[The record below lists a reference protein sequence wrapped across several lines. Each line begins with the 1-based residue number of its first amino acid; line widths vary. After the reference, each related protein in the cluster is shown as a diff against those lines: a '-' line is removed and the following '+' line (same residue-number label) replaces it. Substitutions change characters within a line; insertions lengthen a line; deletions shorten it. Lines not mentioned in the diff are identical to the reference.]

1 MSEEK
6 NYILAEADYVV
17 GMKYKDIAAKYGV
30 SINTVKSWK
39 KRYAWSRDKKT
50 ECIQKGCTQNK
61 KGAHK
66 KEAVAEDVSQ
76 VAINDE
82 LTDQQQ
88 LFCLY
93 QSRMF
98 NYTKAYMKAYPGCTY
113 ASAAV
118 LGSRLMKNPAIRKE
132 IEQLKQNHM
141 NRELLKQEDIFQ
153 KFMDIAFADVT
164 DYVSFGR
171 ENIQVMGAFGPIM
184 VENKETGEKEVNTVK
199 FKQSEKVD
207 GTLITEVKQG
217 KDGASIKLVD
227 KMKAL
232 QWIADHMDMATAE
245 QKAKIEQI
253 NARTEQIRN
262 NDNDDG
268 EDGVVIVNDAPK
280 DIGYSDTEIPSDIQQ
295 QDN

>member
-1 MSEEK
+1 MNEEK
-6 NYILAEADYVV
+6 NYILAESDYVA

-39 KRYAWSRDKKT
+39 KRYAWSRNKKT
-50 ECIQKGCTQNK
+50 KCIKKGCTQNK

-76 VAINDE
+76 VVINDE

-118 LGSRLMKNPAIRKE
+118 LGSRLMKNPVIRKE

-141 NRELLKQEDIFQ
+141 NREMLKQEDIFQ
-153 KFMDIAFADVT
+153 KYMDIAFADMNDFMSFGQEEIET
-164 DYVSFGR
+164 DY
-171 ENIQVMGAFGPIM
+171 GPRM
-184 VENKETGEKEVNTVK
+184 VNSVRLKESD
-199 FKQSEKVD
+199 QVD

-217 KDGASIKLVD
+217 RDGVSVKLAD
-227 KMKAL
+227 RMKAIDWL
-232 QWIADHMDMATAE
+232 ADHMDIATTE

-253 NARTEQIRN
+253 RAKTAIMSGTSEEETE
-262 NDNDDG
+262 DDG
-268 EDGVVIVNDAPK
+268 FIEALKGEVADVW
-280 DIGYSDTEIPSDIQQ
+280 EEE
-295 QDN
+295 

>member
-1 MSEEK
+1 MNEEK
-6 NYILAEADYVV
+6 NYILAESDYVA

-39 KRYAWSRDKKT
+39 KRYAWSRNKKT
-50 ECIQKGCTQNK
+50 GCIQKGCTQNK

-76 VAINDE
+76 VVINDE

-118 LGSRLMKNPAIRKE
+118 LGSRLMKNPVIRKE

-141 NRELLKQEDIFQ
+141 NREMLKQEDIFQ
-153 KFMDIAFADVT
+153 KYMDIAFADMNDFMSFGQEEIET
-164 DYVSFGR
+164 DY
-171 ENIQVMGAFGPIM
+171 GPRM
-184 VENKETGEKEVNTVK
+184 VNSVRLKESD
-199 FKQSEKVD
+199 QVD

-217 KDGASIKLVD
+217 RDGVSVKLAD
-227 KMKAL
+227 RMKAIDWL
-232 QWIADHMDMATAE
+232 ADHMDIATTE

-253 NARTEQIRN
+253 RAKTAIMSGTSEEETE
-262 NDNDDG
+262 DDG
-268 EDGVVIVNDAPK
+268 FIEALKGEVADVW
-280 DIGYSDTEIPSDIQQ
+280 EEE
-295 QDN
+295 

>member
-1 MSEEK
+1 LNEEK
-6 NYILAEADYVV
+6 NYILAESDYVA

-30 SINTVKSWK
+30 SMNTVKSWK
-39 KRYAWSRDKKT
+39 KRYAWSRNKKT
-50 ECIQKGCTQNK
+50 GCIQKGCTQNK

-76 VAINDE
+76 VVINDE

-118 LGSRLMKNPAIRKE
+118 LGSRLMKNQLIRE
-132 IEQLKQNHM
+132 TIEQLKQNHM
-141 NRELLKQEDIFQ
+141 NREMLKQEDIFQ
-153 KFMDIAFADVT
+153 KYMDIAFADMNDFMSFGQEEIET
-164 DYVSFGR
+164 DY
-171 ENIQVMGAFGPIM
+171 GPRM
-184 VENKETGEKEVNTVK
+184 VNSVRLKESD
-199 FKQSEKVD
+199 QVD

-217 KDGASIKLVD
+217 RDGVSVKLAD
-227 KMKAL
+227 RMKAIDWL
-232 QWIADHMDMATAE
+232 ADHMDIATAE

-253 NARTEQIRN
+253 RAKTAIMSGTSEEETE
-262 NDNDDG
+262 DDG
-268 EDGVVIVNDAPK
+268 FIEALKGEVADVW
-280 DIGYSDTEIPSDIQQ
+280 EEE
-295 QDN
+295 

>member
-1 MSEEK
+1 MNEEK
-6 NYILAEADYVV
+6 NYILAESDYVA

-39 KRYAWSRDKKT
+39 KRYAWSRNKKT
-50 ECIQKGCTQNK
+50 KCIKKGCTQNK

-76 VAINDE
+76 VVINDE

-118 LGSRLMKNPAIRKE
+118 LGSRLMKNQLIRE
-132 IEQLKQNHM
+132 TIEQLKQNHM
-141 NRELLKQEDIFQ
+141 NREMLKQEDIFQ
-153 KFMDIAFADVT
+153 KYMDIAFADMNDFMSFGQEEIET
-164 DYVSFGR
+164 DY
-171 ENIQVMGAFGPIM
+171 GPRM
-184 VENKETGEKEVNTVK
+184 VNSVRLKESD
-199 FKQSEKVD
+199 QVD

-217 KDGASIKLVD
+217 RDGVSVKLAD
-227 KMKAL
+227 RMKAIDWL
-232 QWIADHMDMATAE
+232 ADHMDIATAE

-253 NARTEQIRN
+253 RAKTAIMSGTSEEETE
-262 NDNDDG
+262 DDG
-268 EDGVVIVNDAPK
+268 FIEALKGEAADVW
-280 DIGYSDTEIPSDIQQ
+280 EE
-295 QDN
+295 

>member
-1 MSEEK
+1 MNEEK
-6 NYILAEADYVV
+6 NYILAESDYVA

-39 KRYAWSRDKKT
+39 KRYAWSRNKKT
-50 ECIQKGCTQNK
+50 GCIQKGCTQNK

-76 VAINDE
+76 VVINDE

-118 LGSRLMKNPAIRKE
+118 LGSRLMKNQLIRKT

-141 NRELLKQEDIFQ
+141 NREMLKQEDIFQ
-153 KFMDIAFADVT
+153 KYMDIAFADMNDFMSFGQEEIET
-164 DYVSFGR
+164 DY
-171 ENIQVMGAFGPIM
+171 GPRM
-184 VENKETGEKEVNTVK
+184 VNSVRLKESD
-199 FKQSEKVD
+199 QVD

-217 KDGASIKLVD
+217 LYGVSVKLED
-227 KMKAL
+227 RMKAIDWL
-232 QWIADHMDMATAE
+232 ADHMDIATAE

-253 NARTEQIRN
+253 RAKTAIMSGTSEEETE
-262 NDNDDG
+262 DDG
-268 EDGVVIVNDAPK
+268 FIEALKGEVADVW
-280 DIGYSDTEIPSDIQQ
+280 EEE
-295 QDN
+295 

>member
-1 MSEEK
+1 MNEEK
-6 NYILAEADYVV
+6 NYILAESDYVA

-30 SINTVKSWK
+30 SMNTVKSWK
-39 KRYAWSRDKKT
+39 KRYAWSRNKKT
-50 ECIQKGCTQNK
+50 GCIKKGCTQNK

-66 KEAVAEDVSQ
+66 KEAVAEDVSR
-76 VAINDE
+76 VVINDE

-118 LGSRLMKNPAIRKE
+118 LGSRLMKNPVIRKE

-141 NRELLKQEDIFQ
+141 NREMLKQEDIFQ
-153 KFMDIAFADVT
+153 KYMDIAFADMNDYISFGQEEIDT
-164 DYVSFGR
+164 DY
-171 ENIQVMGAFGPIM
+171 GPKK
-184 VENKETGEKEVNTVK
+184 VNSVRLKESKDI
-199 FKQSEKVD
+199 D

-217 KDGASIKLVD
+217 RDGVSVKLAD
-227 KMKAL
+227 RMKAIDWL
-232 QWIADHMDMATAE
+232 ADHMDIATAE

-253 NARTEQIRN
+253 RAKTAIMSGTSEEETE
-262 NDNDDG
+262 DDG
-268 EDGVVIVNDAPK
+268 FIEALKGEVADVW
-280 DIGYSDTEIPSDIQQ
+280 EEE
-295 QDN
+295 

>member
-66 KEAVAEDVSQ
+66 KEAV
-76 VAINDE
+76 E

-118 LGSRLMKNPAIRKE
+118 LGSRLMKNPVIRKE

-153 KFMDIAFADVT
+153 KYMDIAFADVT

-171 ENIQVMGAFGPIM
+171 ENIQVMGAFGPVM
-184 VENKETGEKEVNTVK
+184 VENKETGEKEVLEKEVNTVK
-199 FKQSEKVD
+199 FKQSEDVD

-232 QWIADHMDMATAE
+232 QWLADHMDIATVE

-253 NARTEQIRN
+253 RAKTEQIRHSET
-262 NDNDDG
+262 DTG
-268 EDGVVIVNDAPK
+268 EDAVQSWMDAVK
-280 DIGYSDTEIPSDIQQ
+280 KARESDG
-295 QDN
+295 

>member
-50 ECIQKGCTQNK
+50 ECIQTGCTQHK
-61 KGAHK
+61 TGAHK

-76 VAINDE
+76 VVINDE

-118 LGSRLMKNPAIRKE
+118 LGSRLMKNQLIRE
-132 IEQLKQNHM
+132 TIEQLKQNHM
-141 NRELLKQEDIFQ
+141 NREMLKQEDIFQ
-153 KFMDIAFADVT
+153 KYMDIAFADMNDFMSFGQEEIET
-164 DYVSFGR
+164 DY
-171 ENIQVMGAFGPIM
+171 GPRM
-184 VENKETGEKEVNTVK
+184 VNSVRLKESD
-199 FKQSEKVD
+199 QVD

-217 KDGASIKLVD
+217 RDGVSVKLAD
-227 KMKAL
+227 RMKAIDWL
-232 QWIADHMDMATAE
+232 ADHMDIATAE

-253 NARTEQIRN
+253 RAKTAIMSGTSEEETE
-262 NDNDDG
+262 DDG
-268 EDGVVIVNDAPK
+268 FIEALKGEVADVW
-280 DIGYSDTEIPSDIQQ
+280 EEE
-295 QDN
+295 

>member
-1 MSEEK
+1 MNEEK
-6 NYILAEADYVV
+6 NYILAESDYVA

-30 SINTVKSWK
+30 SMNTVKSWK
-39 KRYAWSRDKKT
+39 KRYAWSRNKKT
-50 ECIQKGCTQNK
+50 GCIQKGCTQNK

-76 VAINDE
+76 VVINDE

-118 LGSRLMKNPAIRKE
+118 LGSRLMKNQMIRE
-132 IEQLKQNHM
+132 TIEQLKQNHM
-141 NRELLKQEDIFQ
+141 NREMLKQEDIFQ
-153 KFMDIAFADVT
+153 KYMDIAFADMNDYMSFGQEEIET
-164 DYVSFGR
+164 DY
-171 ENIQVMGAFGPIM
+171 GPRMINS
-184 VENKETGEKEVNTVK
+184 VRLKESD
-199 FKQSEKVD
+199 QVD

-217 KDGASIKLVD
+217 RDGVSVKLAD
-227 KMKAL
+227 RMKAIDWL
-232 QWIADHMDMATAE
+232 ADHMDIATAE

-253 NARTEQIRN
+253 RAKTAIMSGTSEEETE
-262 NDNDDG
+262 DDG
-268 EDGVVIVNDAPK
+268 FIEALKGEVANVW
-280 DIGYSDTEIPSDIQQ
+280 EEE
-295 QDN
+295 

>member
-76 VAINDE
+76 VVINDE

-118 LGSRLMKNPAIRKE
+118 LGSRLMKNPVIRKE

-141 NRELLKQEDIFQ
+141 NREMLKQEDIFQ
-153 KFMDIAFADVT
+153 KYMDIAFADMNDYISFGQEEIDT
-164 DYVSFGR
+164 DY
-171 ENIQVMGAFGPIM
+171 GPKK
-184 VENKETGEKEVNTVK
+184 VNSVRLKESKDI
-199 FKQSEKVD
+199 D

-217 KDGASIKLVD
+217 RDGVSVKLAD
-227 KMKAL
+227 RMKAIDWL
-232 QWIADHMDMATAE
+232 ADHMDIATAE

-253 NARTEQIRN
+253 RAKTAIMSGTSEEETE
-262 NDNDDG
+262 DDG
-268 EDGVVIVNDAPK
+268 FIEALKGEVADVW
-280 DIGYSDTEIPSDIQQ
+280 EEE
-295 QDN
+295 

>member
-1 MSEEK
+1 MNEEK
-6 NYILAEADYVV
+6 NYILAESDYVA

-30 SINTVKSWK
+30 SMNTVKSWK
-39 KRYAWSRDKKT
+39 KRYAWSRNKKT
-50 ECIQKGCTQNK
+50 GCIQKGCTQNK

-118 LGSRLMKNPAIRKE
+118 LGSRLMKNQLIRE
-132 IEQLKQNHM
+132 TIEQLKQNHM
-141 NRELLKQEDIFQ
+141 NREMLKQEDIFQ
-153 KFMDIAFADVT
+153 KYMDIAFADMNDFMSFGQEEIET
-164 DYVSFGR
+164 DY
-171 ENIQVMGAFGPIM
+171 GPRM
-184 VENKETGEKEVNTVK
+184 VNSVRLKESD
-199 FKQSEKVD
+199 QVD

-217 KDGASIKLVD
+217 RDGVSVKLAD
-227 KMKAL
+227 RMKAIDWL
-232 QWIADHMDMATAE
+232 ADHMDIATAE

-253 NARTEQIRN
+253 RAKTEQIRN

-280 DIGYSDTEIPSDIQQ
+280 DIGYSDTEISSDIQQ
-295 QDN
+295 QNN

>member
-1 MSEEK
+1 MNEEK
-6 NYILAEADYVV
+6 NYILAESDYVA

-39 KRYAWSRDKKT
+39 KRYAWSRNKKT
-50 ECIQKGCTQNK
+50 GCIQKGCTQNK

-76 VAINDE
+76 VVINDE

-118 LGSRLMKNPAIRKE
+118 LGSRLMKNQLIRE
-132 IEQLKQNHM
+132 TIEQLKQNHM
-141 NRELLKQEDIFQ
+141 NREMLKQEDIFQ
-153 KFMDIAFADVT
+153 KYMDIAFADMNDFMSFGQEEIET
-164 DYVSFGR
+164 DY
-171 ENIQVMGAFGPIM
+171 GPRM
-184 VENKETGEKEVNTVK
+184 VNSVRLKESD
-199 FKQSEKVD
+199 QVD

-217 KDGASIKLVD
+217 RDGVSVKLAD
-227 KMKAL
+227 RMKAIDWL
-232 QWIADHMDMATAE
+232 ADHMDIATAE

-253 NARTEQIRN
+253 RAKTEQIRN

>member
-6 NYILAEADYVV
+6 NYILAESDYVA

-76 VAINDE
+76 VVINDE

-118 LGSRLMKNPAIRKE
+118 LGSRLMKNQLIRE
-132 IEQLKQNHM
+132 TIEQLKQNHM
-141 NRELLKQEDIFQ
+141 NREMLKQEDIFQ
-153 KFMDIAFADVT
+153 KYMDIAFADMNDFMSFGQEEIET
-164 DYVSFGR
+164 DY
-171 ENIQVMGAFGPIM
+171 GPRM
-184 VENKETGEKEVNTVK
+184 VNSVRLKESD
-199 FKQSEKVD
+199 QVD

-217 KDGASIKLVD
+217 RDGVSVKLAD
-227 KMKAL
+227 RMKAIDWL
-232 QWIADHMDMATAE
+232 ADHMDIATAE

-253 NARTEQIRN
+253 RAKTAIMSGTSEEETE
-262 NDNDDG
+262 DDG
-268 EDGVVIVNDAPK
+268 FIEALKGEVADVW
-280 DIGYSDTEIPSDIQQ
+280 EEE
-295 QDN
+295 

>member
-1 MSEEK
+1 MNEEK
-6 NYILAEADYVV
+6 NYILAESDYVA

-30 SINTVKSWK
+30 SMNTVKSWK
-39 KRYAWSRDKKT
+39 KRYAWSRNKKT
-50 ECIQKGCTQNK
+50 GCIQKGCTQNK

-76 VAINDE
+76 VVINDE

-118 LGSRLMKNPAIRKE
+118 LGSRLMKNQLIRKT
-132 IEQLKQNHM
+132 IEQLKQKHM
-141 NRELLKQEDIFQ
+141 NREMLKQEDIFQ
-153 KFMDIAFADVT
+153 KYMDIAFADMNDFMSFGQEEIET
-164 DYVSFGR
+164 DY
-171 ENIQVMGAFGPIM
+171 GPRM
-184 VENKETGEKEVNTVK
+184 VNSVRLKESD
-199 FKQSEKVD
+199 QVD

-217 KDGASIKLVD
+217 RDGVSVKLAD
-227 KMKAL
+227 RMKAIDWL
-232 QWIADHMDMATAE
+232 ADHMDIATAE

-253 NARTEQIRN
+253 RAKTAIMSGTSEEETE
-262 NDNDDG
+262 DDG
-268 EDGVVIVNDAPK
+268 FIEALKGEVADVW
-280 DIGYSDTEIPSDIQQ
+280 EEE
-295 QDN
+295 

>member
-1 MSEEK
+1 MNEEK
-6 NYILAEADYVV
+6 NYILAESDYVA

-39 KRYAWSRDKKT
+39 KRYAWSRNKKT
-50 ECIQKGCTQNK
+50 KCIKKGCTQNK

-76 VAINDE
+76 VVINDE

-118 LGSRLMKNPAIRKE
+118 LGSRLMKNPVIRKE

-153 KFMDIAFADVT
+153 KFMDIAFADMNDFISFGQEEIET
-164 DYVSFGR
+164 DY
-171 ENIQVMGAFGPIM
+171 GPRM
-184 VENKETGEKEVNTVK
+184 VNSVRLKESD
-199 FKQSEKVD
+199 QVD

-217 KDGASIKLVD
+217 RDGVSVKLAD
-227 KMKAL
+227 RMKAIDWL
-232 QWIADHMDMATAE
+232 ADHMDIATVE

-253 NARTEQIRN
+253 RAKTEQIRN

>member
-1 MSEEK
+1 MNEEK
-6 NYILAEADYVV
+6 NYILAESDYVA

-30 SINTVKSWK
+30 SMNTVKSWK
-39 KRYAWSRDKKT
+39 KRYAWSRNKKT
-50 ECIQKGCTQNK
+50 GCIQKGCTQNK

-76 VAINDE
+76 VVINDE

-118 LGSRLMKNPAIRKE
+118 LGSRLMKNQLIRE
-132 IEQLKQNHM
+132 TIEQLKQNHM
-141 NRELLKQEDIFQ
+141 NREMLKQEDIFQ
-153 KFMDIAFADVT
+153 KYMDIAFADMNDFMSFGQEEIET
-164 DYVSFGR
+164 DY
-171 ENIQVMGAFGPIM
+171 GPRM
-184 VENKETGEKEVNTVK
+184 VNSVRLKESD
-199 FKQSEKVD
+199 QVD

-217 KDGASIKLVD
+217 RDGVSVKLAD
-227 KMKAL
+227 RMKAIDWL
-232 QWIADHMDMATAE
+232 ADHMDIATAE

-253 NARTEQIRN
+253 RAKTEQIRN

-280 DIGYSDTEIPSDIQQ
+280 DIGYSDTEISSDIQQ
-295 QDN
+295 QNN

>member
-1 MSEEK
+1 MNEEK
-6 NYILAEADYVV
+6 NYILAESDYVA
-17 GMKYKDIAAKYGV
+17 GMKYKDIATKYGV

-39 KRYAWSRDKKT
+39 KRYAWSRNKKT
-50 ECIQKGCTQNK
+50 KNTQKGCTQNK

-76 VAINDE
+76 VVISNE

-118 LGSRLMKNPAIRKE
+118 LGSRLMKNQLIRE
-132 IEQLKQNHM
+132 TIEQLKQNHM
-141 NRELLKQEDIFQ
+141 NREMLKQEDIFQ
-153 KFMDIAFADVT
+153 KYMDIAFADMN
-164 DYVSFGR
+164 DYMSFGR
-171 ENIQVMGAFGPIM
+171 EEIETDNGPRM
-184 VENKETGEKEVNTVK
+184 VNSVRLKESD
-199 FKQSEKVD
+199 QVD

-217 KDGASIKLVD
+217 RDGVSVKLAD
-227 KMKAL
+227 RMKAIDWL
-232 QWIADHMDMATAE
+232 ADHMDIATAE

-253 NARTEQIRN
+253 RAKTAIMSGTSEEETE
-262 NDNDDG
+262 DDG
-268 EDGVVIVNDAPK
+268 FIEALKGEVADVW
-280 DIGYSDTEIPSDIQQ
+280 EEE
-295 QDN
+295 

>member
-1 MSEEK
+1 MNEEK
-6 NYILAEADYVV
+6 NYILAESDYVA

-30 SINTVKSWK
+30 SMNTVKSWK
-39 KRYAWSRDKKT
+39 KRYAWSRNKKT
-50 ECIQKGCTQNK
+50 GCIQKGCTQNK

-76 VAINDE
+76 VVINDE

-98 NYTKAYMKAYPGCTY
+98 NYTKAYVKAYPGCTY

-118 LGSRLMKNPAIRKE
+118 LGSRLMKNPVIRKE

-141 NRELLKQEDIFQ
+141 NREMLKQEDIFQ
-153 KFMDIAFADVT
+153 KYMDIAFADMNDYISFGQEEIDT
-164 DYVSFGR
+164 DY
-171 ENIQVMGAFGPIM
+171 GPKK
-184 VENKETGEKEVNTVK
+184 VNSVRLKESKDI
-199 FKQSEKVD
+199 D

-217 KDGASIKLVD
+217 RDGVSVKLAD
-227 KMKAL
+227 RMKAIDWL
-232 QWIADHMDMATAE
+232 ADHMDIATAE

-253 NARTEQIRN
+253 RAKTAIMSGTSEEETE
-262 NDNDDG
+262 DDG
-268 EDGVVIVNDAPK
+268 FIEALKGEVADVW
-280 DIGYSDTEIPSDIQQ
+280 EEE
-295 QDN
+295 

>member
-1 MSEEK
+1 MNEEK
-6 NYILAEADYVV
+6 NYILAESDYVA

-30 SINTVKSWK
+30 SMNTVKSWK
-39 KRYAWSRDKKT
+39 KRYAWSRNKKT
-50 ECIQKGCTQNK
+50 GCIKKGCTQNN

-66 KEAVAEDVSQ
+66 KEAVAEDVSR
-76 VAINDE
+76 VVINDE

-118 LGSRLMKNPAIRKE
+118 LGSRLMKNPVIRKE

-141 NRELLKQEDIFQ
+141 NREMLKQEDIFQ
-153 KFMDIAFADVT
+153 KYMDIAFADMNDYISFGQEEIDT
-164 DYVSFGR
+164 DY
-171 ENIQVMGAFGPIM
+171 GPKK
-184 VENKETGEKEVNTVK
+184 VNSVRLKESKDI
-199 FKQSEKVD
+199 D

-217 KDGASIKLVD
+217 RDGVSVKLAD
-227 KMKAL
+227 RMKAIDWL
-232 QWIADHMDMATAE
+232 ADHMDIATAE

-253 NARTEQIRN
+253 RAKTAIMSGTSEEETE
-262 NDNDDG
+262 DDG
-268 EDGVVIVNDAPK
+268 FIEALKGEVADVW
-280 DIGYSDTEIPSDIQQ
+280 EEE
-295 QDN
+295 

>member
-1 MSEEK
+1 MNEEK
-6 NYILAEADYVV
+6 NYILAESDYVA

-39 KRYAWSRDKKT
+39 KRYAWSRNKKT
-50 ECIQKGCTQNK
+50 KSTQKGCTQNK

-76 VAINDE
+76 VVINDG

-118 LGSRLMKNPAIRKE
+118 LGSRLMKNQLIRE
-132 IEQLKQNHM
+132 TIEQLKQNHM
-141 NRELLKQEDIFQ
+141 NREMLKQEDVFQ
-153 KFMDIAFADVT
+153 KYMDIAFADMNDYMSFGQEEIET
-164 DYVSFGR
+164 DY
-171 ENIQVMGAFGPIM
+171 GPRMINS
-184 VENKETGEKEVNTVK
+184 VRLKESD
-199 FKQSEKVD
+199 QVD

-217 KDGASIKLVD
+217 RDGVSVKLAD
-227 KMKAL
+227 RMKAIDWL
-232 QWIADHMDMATAE
+232 ADHMDIATAE

-253 NARTEQIRN
+253 RAKTAIMSGTSEEETE
-262 NDNDDG
+262 DDG
-268 EDGVVIVNDAPK
+268 FIEALKGEVADVW
-280 DIGYSDTEIPSDIQQ
+280 EEE
-295 QDN
+295 

>member
-1 MSEEK
+1 MNEEK
-6 NYILAEADYVV
+6 NYILAESDYVA
-17 GMKYKDIAAKYGV
+17 GMKYKDIAAKYEV

-39 KRYAWSRDKKT
+39 KRYAWSRNKKT
-50 ECIQKGCTQNK
+50 GCIQKGCTQNK

-76 VAINDE
+76 VVINDE

-118 LGSRLMKNPAIRKE
+118 LGSRLMKNPVIRKE

-141 NRELLKQEDIFQ
+141 NRELLKQEDIFRP
-153 KFMDIAFADVT
+153 V
-164 DYVSFGR
+164 
-171 ENIQVMGAFGPIM
+171 M
-184 VENKETGEKEVNTVK
+184 VENKETGKKEVLEKEVNTVK
-199 FKQSEKVD
+199 FKQSEDVD

-232 QWIADHMDMATAE
+232 QWLADHMDIATVE

-253 NARTEQIRN
+253 RAKTEQIRHSGT
-262 NDNDDG
+262 DTG
-268 EDGVVIVNDAPK
+268 EDAVQSWMDAVK
-280 DIGYSDTEIPSDIQQ
+280 KARESDG
-295 QDN
+295 

>member
-1 MSEEK
+1 VNEEK
-6 NYILAEADYVV
+6 NYILAESDYVA

-39 KRYAWSRDKKT
+39 KRYAWSRNKKT
-50 ECIQKGCTQNK
+50 GCIQKGCTQNK

-66 KEAVAEDVSQ
+66 KKAVAEDVSQ
-76 VAINDE
+76 VVINDE

-141 NRELLKQEDIFQ
+141 NREMLKQEDIFQ
-153 KFMDIAFADVT
+153 KYMDIAFADMNDFMSFGQEEIET
-164 DYVSFGR
+164 DY
-171 ENIQVMGAFGPIM
+171 GPRM
-184 VENKETGEKEVNTVK
+184 VNSVRLKESD
-199 FKQSEKVD
+199 QVD

-217 KDGASIKLVD
+217 RDGVSVKLAD
-227 KMKAL
+227 RMKAIDWL
-232 QWIADHMDMATAE
+232 ADHMDIATAE

-253 NARTEQIRN
+253 RAKTEQIRN

>member
-1 MSEEK
+1 MNEEK
-6 NYILAEADYVV
+6 NYILAESDYVA

-30 SINTVKSWK
+30 SMNTVKSWK
-39 KRYAWSRDKKT
+39 KRYAWSRNKKT
-50 ECIQKGCTQNK
+50 KSTQKGCTQNK

-76 VAINDE
+76 VVINDE

-118 LGSRLMKNPAIRKE
+118 LGSRLMKNPVIRKE

-141 NRELLKQEDIFQ
+141 NREMLKQEDIFQ
-153 KFMDIAFADVT
+153 KYMDIAFADMNDFMSFGQEEIET
-164 DYVSFGR
+164 DY
-171 ENIQVMGAFGPIM
+171 GPRM
-184 VENKETGEKEVNTVK
+184 VNSVRLKESD
-199 FKQSEKVD
+199 QVD

-217 KDGASIKLVD
+217 RDGVSVKLAD
-227 KMKAL
+227 RMKAIDWL
-232 QWIADHMDMATAE
+232 ADHMDIATAE

-253 NARTEQIRN
+253 RAKTAIMSGTSEEETE
-262 NDNDDG
+262 DDG
-268 EDGVVIVNDAPK
+268 FIEALKGEVADVW
-280 DIGYSDTEIPSDIQQ
+280 EEE
-295 QDN
+295 

>member
-1 MSEEK
+1 MNEEK
-6 NYILAEADYVV
+6 NYILAESDYVA

-30 SINTVKSWK
+30 SMNTVKSWK
-39 KRYAWSRDKKT
+39 KRYAWSRNKKT
-50 ECIQKGCTQNK
+50 GCIQKGCTQNK

-76 VAINDE
+76 VVINDE
-82 LTDQQQ
+82 LTDQQ

-118 LGSRLMKNPAIRKE
+118 LGSRLMKNQVIRKE

-171 ENIQVMGAFGPIM
+171 ENIQVMGAFGPVM
-184 VENKETGEKEVNTVK
+184 VENKETGEKEVLEKEVNTVK
-199 FKQSEKVD
+199 FKQSEDVD

-232 QWIADHMDMATAE
+232 QWLADHMGIATAE

-253 NARTEQIRN
+253 RAKTAIMSGTSEEETE
-262 NDNDDG
+262 DDG
-268 EDGVVIVNDAPK
+268 FIEALKGEVADVW
-280 DIGYSDTEIPSDIQQ
+280 EE
-295 QDN
+295 

>member
-1 MSEEK
+1 MNEEK
-6 NYILAEADYVV
+6 NYILAESDYVA

-30 SINTVKSWK
+30 SMNTVKSWK
-39 KRYAWSRDKKT
+39 KRYAWSRNKKT
-50 ECIQKGCTQNK
+50 KCIQKGCTQNK

-76 VAINDE
+76 VVINDE

-118 LGSRLMKNPAIRKE
+118 LGSRLMKNQLIRE
-132 IEQLKQNHM
+132 TIEQLKQNHM
-141 NRELLKQEDIFQ
+141 NREMLKQEDIFQ
-153 KFMDIAFADVT
+153 KYMDIAFADMNDFMSFGQEEIET
-164 DYVSFGR
+164 DY
-171 ENIQVMGAFGPIM
+171 GPRM
-184 VENKETGEKEVNTVK
+184 VNSVRLKESD
-199 FKQSEKVD
+199 QVD

-217 KDGASIKLVD
+217 RDGVSVKLAD
-227 KMKAL
+227 RMKAIDWL
-232 QWIADHMDMATAE
+232 ADHMDIATAE

-253 NARTEQIRN
+253 RAKTEQIRN

>member
-1 MSEEK
+1 MNEEK
-6 NYILAEADYVV
+6 NYILAESDYVA

-30 SINTVKSWK
+30 SMNTVKSWK
-39 KRYAWSRDKKT
+39 KRYAWSRNKKT
-50 ECIQKGCTQNK
+50 GCIQKGCTQNK

-76 VAINDE
+76 VVINDE

-118 LGSRLMKNPAIRKE
+118 LGSRLMKNQVIRKE

-171 ENIQVMGAFGPIM
+171 EEIETDYGPRM
-184 VENKETGEKEVNTVK
+184 VNSVRLKESD
-199 FKQSEKVD
+199 QVD

-217 KDGASIKLVD
+217 RDGVSVKLAD
-227 KMKAL
+227 RMKAIDWL
-232 QWIADHMDMATAE
+232 ADHMDIATTE

-253 NARTEQIRN
+253 RAKTAIMSGTAEEETE
-262 NDNDDG
+262 DDG
-268 EDGVVIVNDAPK
+268 FIDALKAEVSDVWED
-280 DIGYSDTEIPSDIQQ
+280 
-295 QDN
+295 

>member
-1 MSEEK
+1 MNEEK
-6 NYILAEADYVV
+6 NYILAESDYVA

-39 KRYAWSRDKKT
+39 KRYAWSRNKKT
-50 ECIQKGCTQNK
+50 KSTQKGCTQNK

-76 VAINDE
+76 VVINDG

-118 LGSRLMKNPAIRKE
+118 LGSRLMKNQLIRE
-132 IEQLKQNHM
+132 TIEQLKQNHM
-141 NRELLKQEDIFQ
+141 NREMLKQEDIFQ
-153 KFMDIAFADVT
+153 KYMDIAFADMNDYMSFGQEEIET
-164 DYVSFGR
+164 DY
-171 ENIQVMGAFGPIM
+171 GPRMINS
-184 VENKETGEKEVNTVK
+184 VRLKESD
-199 FKQSEKVD
+199 QVD

-217 KDGASIKLVD
+217 RDGVSVKLAD
-227 KMKAL
+227 RMKAIDWL
-232 QWIADHMDMATAE
+232 ADHMDIATAE

-253 NARTEQIRN
+253 RAKTAIMSGTSEEETE
-262 NDNDDG
+262 DDG
-268 EDGVVIVNDAPK
+268 KKNKE
-280 DIGYSDTEIPSDIQQ
+280 SCL
-295 QDN
+295 

>member
-1 MSEEK
+1 MNEEK
-6 NYILAEADYVV
+6 NYILAESDYVA

-30 SINTVKSWK
+30 SMNTVKSWK
-39 KRYAWSRDKKT
+39 KRYAWSRNKKT
-50 ECIQKGCTQNK
+50 GCIQKGCTQNK

-76 VAINDE
+76 VVINDE

-118 LGSRLMKNPAIRKE
+118 LGSRLMKNPVIRKE

-141 NRELLKQEDIFQ
+141 NREMLKQEDIFQ
-153 KFMDIAFADVT
+153 KYMDIAFADMNDYISFGQEEIDT
-164 DYVSFGR
+164 DY
-171 ENIQVMGAFGPIM
+171 GPKK
-184 VENKETGEKEVNTVK
+184 VNSVRLKESKDI
-199 FKQSEKVD
+199 D

-217 KDGASIKLVD
+217 RDGVSVKLAD
-227 KMKAL
+227 RMKAIDWL
-232 QWIADHMDMATAE
+232 ADHMDIATAE

-253 NARTEQIRN
+253 RAKTAIMSGTSEEETE
-262 NDNDDG
+262 DDG
-268 EDGVVIVNDAPK
+268 FIEALKGEVADVW
-280 DIGYSDTEIPSDIQQ
+280 EEE
-295 QDN
+295 